1 MPRQATDDARVQR
14 LLDVLASERF
24 KRDLGGLAGYGT
36 ARTGQVV
43 AEVAA

>member
-1 MPRQATDDARVQR
+1 
-14 LLDVLASERF
+14 VLQSQRF

-43 AEVAA
+43 AEVPA